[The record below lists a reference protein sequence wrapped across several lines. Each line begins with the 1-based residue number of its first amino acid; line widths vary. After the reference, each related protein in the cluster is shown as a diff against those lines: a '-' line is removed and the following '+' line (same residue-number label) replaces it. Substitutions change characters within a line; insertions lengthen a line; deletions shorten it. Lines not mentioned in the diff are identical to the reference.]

1 MTWNVLT
8 AFDGAP
14 VGALLGLLD
23 GELVG
28 LNDVNWNINDMAQER
43 ETSRI
48 STWQS

>member
-1 MTWNVLT
+1 MKDMTWNVLT

-28 LNDVNWNINDMAQER
+28 LNVD
-43 ETSRI
+43 
-48 STWQS
+48 